1 MTERG
6 LDIKKE
12 YFEWLY
18 NLVYRRTRKRHSS
31 YKELLW
37 FLHNTEFIFTIQRD
51 SNRAA
56 DGVDLRYRFARELG
70 YDVSKCLSGPCNVLE
85 MLVALAI
92 QCEDHIMYDPDA
104 GDRTGKW
111 FWDMIANLG
120 LGLMSDDRFDE
131 RFVDEKVS
139 IFLNREYEP
148 DGKGGLFTVKNCR
161 YDMRTVEIWYQM
173 NWYLSSKYFNKME

>member
-1 MTERG
+1 MIKKG
-6 LDIKKE
+6 PDIKHE
-12 YFEWLY
+12 YFEWMY
-18 NLVYRRTRKRHSS
+18 NLVYRRTRINHSS

-37 FLHNTEFIFTIQRD
+37 FLYNTEFTFTIPRD

-56 DGVDLRYRFARELG
+56 DGVDLRYRFALERG
-70 YDVSKCLSGPCNVLE
+70 YDISECLSGPCNVLE

-92 QCEDHIMYDPDA
+92 QCEDHIMYDPDS

-120 LGLMSDDRFDE
+120 LGFMSDDRFDE
-131 RFVDEKVS
+131 RFVEEKVS

-148 DGKGGLFTVKNCR
+148 NGDGGLFTVENCR

-173 NWYLSSKYFNKME
+173 NWYLSSKYFNKN